1 MKGERDHPKITVGYQ
16 VFDGEA
22 LIHTGEYRNAYTQER
37 RAFNER
43 LEDAL
48 SKGLVVILG
57 KKETENATGVS
68 P

>member
-1 MKGERDHPKITVGYQ
+1 MKEERDHPKITVGYQ
-16 VFDGEA
+16 VFDGEV
-22 LIHTGEYRNAYTQER
+22 LVHTGEYRNAYTQER

-48 SKGLVVILG
+48 SKGLVVIMG
-57 KKETENATGVS
+57 KKEIENAAGVS